1 MQLQINQEKK
11 ELKPHGNYGFP
22 LLVSYERLS
31 YFETGSF
38 LWHWHPE
45 VELTLV
51 MDGEIAYQVNDNLY
65 HLKKGQGLFCN
76 SNMLHSGRGIGEET
90 AVICPLRC
98 IPVFCMVI
106 LPALF
111 RRNI

>member
-51 MDGEIAYQVNDNLY
+51 MDGEIAYQVNDNS
-65 HLKKGQGLFCN
+65 GLGTYTVPKSQAPRN
-76 SNMLHSGRGIGEET
+76 SSAHRT
-90 AVICPLRC
+90 
-98 IPVFCMVI
+98 
-106 LPALF
+106 
-111 RRNI
+111 